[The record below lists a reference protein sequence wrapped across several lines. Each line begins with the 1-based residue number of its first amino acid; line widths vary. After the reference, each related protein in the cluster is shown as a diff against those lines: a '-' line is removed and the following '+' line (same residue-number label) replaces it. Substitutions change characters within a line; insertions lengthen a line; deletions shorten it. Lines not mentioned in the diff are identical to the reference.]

1 MSAYDFYKFNI
12 SFCYFKVVYG
22 HTDKAKL
29 FHYAYNS
36 IGIGNLYRKSESD
49 ILGIKHIF
57 FYNGTYAIKKDN
69 SVSWVDVLFSV
80 VATVFY
86 YFNIRVLAGVL
97 LTVSIFSNTKQNY
110 GYIHLN
116 RISILPVSVK
126 MTQRIVLTFLP
137 LVLLLIYIL
146 DLDSIY
152 TNLFFQ
158 IIVWF
163 CELLIVTSL
172 NEYGNDFQ
180 ATYSGIKEL
189 SVLSDYVTKEREAFS
204 EVLHDEIIQD
214 IMSSHN
220 LLELKDPDIYQVKRI
235 LKMLMCKSRK
245 IMNFYGITIFREFGL
260 YENIGNVVESIKPIY
275 PNKDIDFNLCITEN
289 AYSILKDSEL
299 MMTVLKI
306 TKELVNNTYKH
317 SLAKYIDY
325 FIDLDNDKLLIQS
338 TNDGATKEDYQKA
351 KESIGGILM
360 IRMLIS
366 KYDGELFFEYGENKF
381 KIEVLLGGKDENIAI

>member
-1 MSAYDFYKFNI
+1 MRKKFSASIIIHGIVIIIWSLMINRGTFVDSQTYINTVSCCLLMIFI
-12 SFCYFKVVYG
+12 
-22 HTDKAKL
+22 
-29 FHYAYNS
+29 NS
-36 IGIGNLYRKSESD
+36 IYLFAISKSSMDTLIKQSYSIMPIIVLVSAIYIGKVNQ
-49 ILGIKHIF
+49 IF
-57 FYNGTYAIKKDN
+57 WLLSIYSFIMALMLLKKDN

-80 VATVFY
+80 IATVFY
-86 YFNIRVLAGVL
+86 YLNIRVLAGVL
-97 LTVSIFSNTKQNY
+97 LTISIFSNTKQNY
-110 GYIHLN
+110 GYSHLN

-158 IIVWF
+158 IIIWF

-172 NEYGNDFQ
+172 NEYGNDSQ
-180 ATYSGIKEL
+180 AIYSGIKEL
-189 SVLSDYVTKEREAFS
+189 SLLSDYVTKEREAFS

-289 AYSILKDSEL
+289 AIVY
-299 MMTVLKI
+299 
-306 TKELVNNTYKH
+306 
-317 SLAKYIDY
+317 
-325 FIDLDNDKLLIQS
+325 
-338 TNDGATKEDYQKA
+338 
-351 KESIGGILM
+351 
-360 IRMLIS
+360 
-366 KYDGELFFEYGENKF
+366 
-381 KIEVLLGGKDENIAI
+381 